1 MSFKNN
7 LIYHS
12 GYVMVKDLSYTTI
25 NIVKPLCLIINRLNT
40 CIEENRGNKYLILVP
55 TGLSKPNETCM
66 KNYGTENY
74 EELFDHSLITQT
86 IMQKNLIQMAIY
98 LYEKLVEL
106 CNVTIILRSVF
117 HEDNKYTYKSCQT
130 ISVKIF
136 SVFSNNN
143 QTRLF

>member
-25 NIVKPLCLIINRLNT
+25 NIVNPLYLIINKLNT
-40 CIEENRGNKYLILVP
+40 CIEENRGNQYLMLVP
-55 TGLSKPNETCM
+55 AGQSKPNETCL
-66 KNYGTENY
+66 KNYGTKNY
-74 EELFDHSLITQT
+74 EELFDQSLINQT
-86 IMQKNLIQMAIY
+86 IMQKNLIQVAIY

-106 CNVTIILRSVF
+106 CNLRLVHRSVF

-130 ISVKIF
+130 IICENYKSQF
-136 SVFSNNN
+136 CA
-143 QTRLF
+143 